1 MAKYLDSG
9 RSNEALSSKR
19 RNPTVDET
27 EPPRKKARQL
37 LTDDNSTSSDD
48 DSSGGAPLHLG
59 SRSNALSVNEDFANR
74 FEYNKRREE
83 LQKLEEKY
91 GKGPT
96 GGKTRTN
103 VGDDGD
109 VTGSS
114 SDSEEEDDEGALA
127 SGNLDEQYQAT
138 LKAIQAKDPRVYD
151 KSTTFY
157 TPLDDD
163 NERVPSTT
171 RSQDKPLH
179 LSDYH
184 RKNILEGVIGADESE
199 TLPTYTQEQNDM
211 KATIIQEI
219 YASAHE
225 HGQGLQSQS
234 NRSGSEDEENDD
246 FLVPKA
252 SRSKRA
258 DDRSRLAAPTVIPD
272 VEKAEENPEK
282 FLSDFMSSRAWVP
295 HSNSKFQPFES
306 DDEDEEK
313 RADVFEEAYNL
324 RFEAPEASKEKL
336 VSHARDAAARYSVRR
351 DTLTGRKK
359 TREVERIKREK
370 ERLDRE
376 EEKARLRKLKIA
388 DAEEK
393 IKKIR
398 DAAGLKN
405 EHLNI
410 NDWSKFLEE
419 GWNDERWEEEM
430 RKSFGD
436 MYYAE
441 HEVGEETVN
450 GKAKIKK
457 PKWKDDIDIQD
468 LVPESAEH
476 NSGQPDFSLSDVE
489 PPENVAMDPQDP
501 QSDNEYPTR
510 EESLDK
516 ASGRKKKSRERDDRQ
531 RQARKERREIEKLVD
546 QSLGTESR
554 LADMGKKHASVF
566 RYRETS
572 PVGYGLTAQDILM
585 ASDSQLNQYAG
596 LKKLAAYRD
605 STKKARDRKQL
616 GKKARLKQWRKE
628 TFGNEIPSS
637 RKTLGD
643 IIASHEGDGS
653 EQALEKTG
661 SSKGDFG
668 NKKRSRNK
676 SQVK

>member
-1 MAKYLDSG
+1 MAEHLTSG
-9 RSNEALSSKR
+9 LRNGISSSKR
-19 RNPTVDET
+19 RNPTTDET
-27 EPPRKKARQL
+27 EPPPKKAKQL

-48 DSSGGAPLHLG
+48 DPSGGAPLHRG
-59 SRSNALSVNEDFANR
+59 SLSNPLSVNQGFARR

-83 LQKLEEKY
+83 LQRLEGKY
-91 GKGPT
+91 GKRPT
-96 GGKTRTN
+96 DGKPS
-103 VGDDGD
+103 VSVSDDGD
-109 VTGSS
+109 VTESS

-127 SGNLDEQYQAT
+127 SGNLDEQFQAT

-157 TPLDDD
+157 TQSDDD
-163 NERVPSTT
+163 DEREPTTT
-171 RSQDKPLH
+171 RSRGKPLY
-179 LSDYH
+179 LNDYH
-184 RKNILEGVIGADESE
+184 RKNILEGVTGADESE
-199 TLPTYTQEQNDM
+199 TLPTYTQEQHGM

-219 YASAHE
+219 HASAHE
-225 HGQGLQSQS
+225 PDRGAQSKS
-234 NRSGSEDEENDD
+234 NRAGSEDEENDD
-246 FLVPKA
+246 FLVPKVP
-252 SRSKRA
+252 RTNRP
-258 DDRSRLAAPTVIPD
+258 DNHLQLAAPTVIPD

-306 DDEDEEK
+306 DDEEEEK
-313 RADVFEEAYNL
+313 RADVFEEAYNM
-324 RFEAPEASKEKL
+324 RFEDPEASNEKL

-351 DTLTGRKK
+351 DALTGRKK
-359 TREVERIKREK
+359 AREVERVKREA
-370 ERLDRE
+370 ERLGRE

-393 IKKIR
+393 IKKIK

-419 GWNDERWEEEM
+419 GWDDERWEEEM

-436 MYYAE
+436 TYYAE
-441 HEVGEETVN
+441 HEIEEETVK
-450 GKAKIKK
+450 GKAKVKK
-457 PKWKDDIDIQD
+457 PAWKDDIDIQD

-476 NSGQPDFSLSDVE
+476 NPKQPDFSLSDIESHV
-489 PPENVAMDPQDP
+489 DPR
-501 QSDNEYPTR
+501 SDNEDSAR
-510 EESLDK
+510 EESW
-516 ASGRKKKSRERDDRQ
+516 SEVSSRKKKSRERDDRQ
-531 RQARKERREIEKLVD
+531 KQARKERREIEKLID
-546 QSLGTESR
+546 QSLNTENK

-616 GKKARLKQWRKE
+616 GKKARLRQWRKE
-628 TFGNEIPSS
+628 TFGSEIPSPQKS
-637 RKTLGD
+637 LGD
-643 IIASHEGDGS
+643 IIASHEAGCS
-653 EQALEKTG
+653 EQASEEVGKSMSGYG
-661 SSKGDFG
+661 S
-668 NKKRSRNK
+668 KKRSKNK
-676 SQVK
+676 SHVKNP